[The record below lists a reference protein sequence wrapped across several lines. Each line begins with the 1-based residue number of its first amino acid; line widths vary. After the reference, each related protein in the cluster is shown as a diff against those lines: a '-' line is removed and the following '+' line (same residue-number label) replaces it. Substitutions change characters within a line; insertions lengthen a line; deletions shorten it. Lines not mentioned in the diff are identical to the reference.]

1 MGKITVYNTHQEDYT
16 YKPNNFL
23 ICRTKEGNPLA
34 NPFTYNG
41 VKTRLAKLSFKT
53 REEAINA
60 YKMYFKK
67 MYGLDEGLTKAFD
80 TIYEKYKNGE
90 DIYLQCCCKPLPCHG
105 DFLAEEL
112 QRKLIKE
119 KMEERRENNKSKC
132 HVDSEEDK

>member
-23 ICRTKEGNPLA
+23 ICRTKDGNPLA

-53 REEAINA
+53 REEAIDA
-60 YKMYFKK
+60 YKLYFKK

-112 QRKLIKE
+112 QRRLIKE
-119 KMEERRENNKSKC
+119 KMEERRKNNKSKC
-132 HVDSEEDK
+132 HADSEEDK

>member
-23 ICRTKEGNPLA
+23 ICRTKDGNPLA

-53 REEAINA
+53 REETIDA
-60 YKMYFKK
+60 YKLYFKK

-119 KMEERRENNKSKC
+119 KMEERRKNNKSKC

>member
-53 REEAINA
+53 REEEIDA

-119 KMEERRENNKSKC
+119 KMDERRKNNKSKC

>member
-23 ICRTKEGNPLA
+23 ICRTKDGNPLA

-53 REEAINA
+53 REEAIDA

-119 KMEERRENNKSKC
+119 KMEERRENNKSKY
-132 HVDSEEDK
+132 HVGSEEDK

>member
-23 ICRTKEGNPLA
+23 ICRTKDGNPLA

-119 KMEERRENNKSKC
+119 KMEERRKNNKSKC

>member
-23 ICRTKEGNPLA
+23 ICRTKDGNPLA

-53 REEAINA
+53 REEAIDA

-80 TIYEKYKNGE
+80 MIYEKYKNGE

-112 QRKLIKE
+112 QRRLIKE
-119 KMEERRENNKSKC
+119 KMEERRKNNKSKC